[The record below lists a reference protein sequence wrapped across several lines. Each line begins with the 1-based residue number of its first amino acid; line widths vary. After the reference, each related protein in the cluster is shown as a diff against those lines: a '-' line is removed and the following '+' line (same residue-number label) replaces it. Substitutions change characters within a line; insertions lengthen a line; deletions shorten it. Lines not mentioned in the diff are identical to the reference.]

1 MTPSDYS
8 KLQEISRLLDE
19 AYDHY
24 FQYEGHC
31 KSAEGRIEV
40 SYGNLWDRQDNPD
53 NLPIESI
60 FIYSYVFCRDGRSKS
75 WTSIDDALEEVR
87 GWHAEEMAYDYN
99 SPEAL
104 ENQRLMNEMAAE
116 FFESM
121 IDSGRLEVHYVDFS
135 EDDDEEGSHGVPL

>member
-1 MTPSDYS
+1 MNPQEYA
-8 KLQEISRLLDE
+8 KLQEISRLLNE

-24 FQYEGHC
+24 FEYEGHC
-31 KSAEGRIEV
+31 KSAEAQIEV
-40 SYGNLWDRQDNPD
+40 GYGNLWDRQDDPS
-53 NLPIESI
+53 NLKVQYVH
-60 FIYSYVFCRDGRSKS
+60 IYSYVFCRDGRAKS
-75 WTSIDDALEEVR
+75 WQSVDEALEEVR

-116 FFESM
+116 FLESM

-135 EDDDEEGSHGVPL
+135 EDDDEEGPHGVPF